1 VFGSVPACNSS
12 IPQESVIVATFL
24 DDVNVGQVTQPCGT
38 TDRNNVIFYDSGT
51 LSGGNQP
58 HKLSVVNQLG
68 NCLPFR
74 FDAFFWDAD
83 STTAS
88 TTAIAAPA
96 YSISPTTSGSSATVV
111 QGSSRSINLSTQ
123 GPATTSA
130 MSGTSLAADAVASS
144 TSKFVPFLCLKN
156 SSLELVKIV
165 TVNGV
170 VTSMIVAPVAT
181 GSSDTHGRPPPSTG
195 LIVGCI
201 IGVLLFL
208 ILLILLLNYYRRR
221 RNKTRAST
229 TDAITPFQLAE
240 GATNPSLGLPLDPEI
255 AQRRLKF
262 LPPTQDAKSNP
273 CNESSS
279 SAPHPR
285 ETEERR
291 PLPDQERTLPSSE
304 SQPNHRPLSTILSP
318 PSDMAP
324 AYRPDRSDMST
335 TAHLDARASRIVEAP
350 PSYDNC

>member
-1 VFGSVPACNSS
+1 MFGSIPACNSS

-24 DDVNVGQVTQPCGT
+24 DDVGVGQVTQPCGT

-58 HKLSVVNQLG
+58 HKLSIVNQLG

-88 TTAIAAPA
+88 TTAIAAPP
-96 YSISPTTSGSSATVV
+96 YGVSPTTSSSSITVI
-111 QGSSRSINLSTQ
+111 QGSSGLINLSMQ

-144 TSKFVPFLCLKN
+144 TSEFVPFLFPKN
-156 SSLELVKIV
+156 SSVELVKIV

-170 VTSMIVAPVAT
+170 VTSMILAPVAT
-181 GSSDTHGRPPPSTG
+181 GSSDTHGRPRPSIG

-201 IGVLLFL
+201 IGVLLFI
-208 ILLILLLNYYRRR
+208 ILLFLLLNYCRRR
-221 RNKTRAST
+221 RNKTHTST

-240 GATNPSLGLPLDPEI
+240 GATNPSIGLPLDPEI
-255 AQRRLKF
+255 TQRRLKF
-262 LPPTQDAKSNP
+262 LAPTQDAKGHP

-279 SAPHPR
+279 SAPR

-291 PLPDQERTLPSSE
+291 PLPGQERTPPSSE
-304 SQPNHRPLSTILSP
+304 SQPNYQPLSTILSS

-324 AYRPDRSDMST
+324 TYRPRRSDMST
-335 TAHLDARASRIVEAP
+335 IAHLDARASRIAELP